1 MNTNRREFMFGAAAT
16 VAASATPAVVRAA
29 GAPMFPSSVK
39 PLPLAVV
46 RLTPSDYATAVEVNR
61 TYLLSLSAD
70 RFLHNFMR
78 YAGLPP
84 KGEIYGGW
92 ESDTIAGHTLG
103 HYLSALVCT
112 YQQTG
117 DKTCQER
124 ADYIV
129 AELARAGRTRH
140 RLRRRIGPEAQ
151 RRQDRGRRRNF
162 PRSHA
167 RRDSFGWL

>member
-1 MNTNRREFMFGAAAT
+1 MTANRREFLLGAAAT
-16 VAASATPAVVRAA
+16 VAASATPAVRAA
-29 GAPMFPSSVK
+29 AAPAFPSSVK
-39 PLPLAVV
+39 PLPLSAV

-61 TYLLSLSAD
+61 AYLLSLSAD

-112 YQQTG
+112 SQQTG

-129 AELARAGRTRH
+129 AELARAQAARGTGYVGALGRKRKDGK
-140 RLRRRIGPEAQ
+140 IVDGEEIFPEVMK
-151 RRQDRGRRRNF
+151 GEIH
-162 PRSHA
+162 S
-167 RRDSFGWL
+167 SG